1 MERNYVTDTLCIQ
14 ALTWSITFVVER
26 DSFGGFNR
34 SKFRP
39 VSVFS
44 PVHVAGR
51 VAVGN
56 GTTQRQRAA
65 NRWTMLGRVAYRR
78 EWIQHWKHTPTQQRN
93 FLFIYLLIFLPSVLC
108 RCWLGGRKG
117 IRPVKKLSSGVLV
130 CLSVW
135 REMQTCI
142 WTNRFHC
149 HSLSLVSVKSRLVLP
164 FWYRLTRKKGR

>member
-1 MERNYVTDTLCIQ
+1 MERNYVTATLCIR

-93 FLFIYLLIFLPSVLC
+93 FLFIYLLIFMPPCSQWMGPEATVPEALC
-108 RCWLGGRKG
+108 STVVR
-117 IRPVKKLSSGVLV
+117 
-130 CLSVW
+130 LSV
-135 REMQTCI
+135 RAYIRTC
-142 WTNRFHC
+142 T
-149 HSLSLVSVKSRLVLP
+149 
-164 FWYRLTRKKGR
+164 LTRYT

>member
-1 MERNYVTDTLCIQ
+1 MERNYVTVALCIR

-93 FLFIYLLIFLPSVLC
+93 FLFIYLLIFLPSVL
-108 RCWLGGRKG
+108 
-117 IRPVKKLSSGVLV
+117 
-130 CLSVW
+130 
-135 REMQTCI
+135 
-142 WTNRFHC
+142 
-149 HSLSLVSVKSRLVLP
+149 
-164 FWYRLTRKKGR
+164 